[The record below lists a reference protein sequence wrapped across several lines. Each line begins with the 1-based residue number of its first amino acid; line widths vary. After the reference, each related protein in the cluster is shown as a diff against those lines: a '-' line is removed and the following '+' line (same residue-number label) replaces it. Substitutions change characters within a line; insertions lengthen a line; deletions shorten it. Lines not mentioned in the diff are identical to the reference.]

1 MPPDWLTRVSVRVSS
16 HGRLII
22 PPLHYW
28 KGESIRDLHQCYRIN
43 THDEFCCSGFELDGA
58 KVLNKFVAT
67 ESIQNEID
75 VKNEQ
80 FMSSMPESQCERKRN
95 GQHWSLPER
104 SVKNVLKE
112 RQSENKVMNVHF
124 KTRFDRQEFEAVP
137 PKKKVKTAETM
148 LDTRSVENKCLRND
162 SYEKTS
168 NKDHTITRSI
178 HRNFKSERHSC
189 IKNCNFYLDK
199 NMQYCAVCS
208 DKRNLGK
215 RTSGRNHCDVIK
227 KDKFLKMYPNLLD
240 LRVKLVDLRHWQCGK
255 LLSLGRFPEH
265 PSQGIGERVR
275 GGVNSCGYWLRQ
287 VKFTIPPALIPARRL
302 LQQQR
307 EKISSPGSFVSQQI
321 AAANPDSGARKAA
334 CMRKTASENSCS
346 EDLLRLRIRDSRVIL
361 SPLSSKDL
369 KLLQRGELQP
379 RTVKDSRLNKMGTK
393 MVYNG
398 HKLKRRSAR
407 SPSPTTKRISKQKEK
422 VSSPANCSKM
432 ARKSKLVQGI
442 ITPTKKQP
450 LSAYSL
456 SQRKKNG
463 CARKKNQRRGK
474 CRGGS
479 SDLFEDPLYACLLS
493 SSESEYSINLDN
505 GQICYSEKQST
516 PLSKYLDVRDES
528 TDRVS
533 VNSTPSRFHSKAELK
548 QHVSKVRRRRAEK
561 LKVNHH
567 KTRKEPEKCFSSV
580 DKVESVEEL
589 SAFEQLKRAL
599 GLMDKVQKKIC
610 EDGYL
615 EEERY
620 FGDSDD

>member
-168 NKDHTITRSI
+168 NK
-178 HRNFKSERHSC
+178 
-189 IKNCNFYLDK
+189 
-199 NMQYCAVCS
+199 
-208 DKRNLGK
+208 
-215 RTSGRNHCDVIK
+215 
-227 KDKFLKMYPNLLD
+227 
-240 LRVKLVDLRHWQCGK
+240 
-255 LLSLGRFPEH
+255 
-265 PSQGIGERVR
+265 
-275 GGVNSCGYWLRQ
+275 